1 MDSSYPLTV
10 NLVAAVMVAVMVAVT
25 VCATTFLR
33 PSVSF
38 AMIFFA
44 AVPQK
49 MLSSADTSKH

>member
-33 PSVSF
+33 PRLFRDDLLRS
-38 AMIFFA
+38 
-44 AVPQK
+44 
-49 MLSSADTSKH
+49 SSAEDAFVGRHL